1 MKQMFP
7 VLIILLLSSPTFTE
21 DTVVP
26 AEKFNKQIQ
35 QEIEQLE
42 QQETLLKIK
51 EKRLELAERE
61 RRLTMRTNCF
71 EKRSTQD
78 IGGNVQRSRTN
89 WWQRNKNRSLRI
101 GKVLLGFILL
111 GCAAITAVLHILLT
125 ILVYTDMKKHNK
137 FNGLWISII
146 LLGGLVTII
155 PYALMRNVPD
165 TN

>member
-1 MKQMFP
+1 MKHLIP
-7 VLIILLLSSPTFTE
+7 ILIIVLVSAGIHAEEGVAPAAEFT
-21 DTVVP
+21 
-26 AEKFNKQIQ
+26 KQIQ
-35 QEIEQLE
+35 QEMAQLE

-71 EKRSTQD
+71 QKRSPQD
-78 IGGNVQRSRTN
+78 TEGTIQKNRTN

-125 ILVYTDMKKHNK
+125 ILVYTDMKKRNK

-155 PYALMRNVPD
+155 PYALMRNLPD